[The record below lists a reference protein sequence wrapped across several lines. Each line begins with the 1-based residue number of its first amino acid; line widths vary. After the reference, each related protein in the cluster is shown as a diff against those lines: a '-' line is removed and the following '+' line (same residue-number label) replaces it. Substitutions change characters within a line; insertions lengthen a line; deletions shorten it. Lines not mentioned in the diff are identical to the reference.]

1 MIWLIGLLFLLLST
15 IVIFLVL
22 KISSQVNER
31 LKEMNQSLQE
41 SNKNLTQNL
50 GNAANIFGTVEEKL
64 GRLEETNRQIYEISK
79 DISSL
84 QSLLRAPKF
93 RGEIGET
100 LLENLLSEVLPKEFF
115 ELQYRFKN
123 SDTVDAVIKLAD
135 KLVPVDAKFPLENFQ
150 RLLVAVSQ
158 EEKQSYRKKFIG
170 DVKSRIDE
178 IASKYILPQEDTY
191 DFALMYIPAENVY
204 YEIIIKENLLSYALQ
219 KKIIPV
225 SPNTFY
231 AYLQIICLGLKGLKI
246 EENAKEI
253 LKNLSGLT
261 NEIDKLKEDFEL
273 LGSHL
278 NNASRKYDDSHR
290 RIDRL
295 SDKLINIQDKKFID
309 SK

>member
-1 MIWLIGLLFLLLST
+1 
-15 IVIFLVL
+15 
-22 KISSQVNER
+22 
-31 LKEMNQSLQE
+31 MNQSLQE

>member
-15 IVIFLVL
+15 IIIFLVL